1 MTIIK
6 RIQLGSRMIEMFNE
20 CFSNEQEKPVNIDVL
35 IDELSITN
43 YTKLLNEDIKK
54 NYVIM
59 INDNK

>member
-1 MTIIK
+1 
-6 RIQLGSRMIEMFNE
+6 MIEMFNE